1 MTKDDYN
8 FFSCIVAGENPEGL
22 MAPYDKNKKED
33 TYVLYRPEDAG
44 RLRKCYIDVY
54 SAMLANPPENCDT
67 EAIRDTL
74 EDLSEMSDDDF
85 FKKLTYGCRRD
96 EATGNIISDENRNGK
111 YSFYR
116 IGKMLSIPFLTKEG
130 KQAFQARKNEIDWDK
145 IHLHGQDT
153 YRRAWEMVMENSEP
167 SDEHEKTI
175 YLNMRNRTGYFMK
188 FGTKENYVLSCTAFW
203 GYAFLSDKTGWLD
216 ASNVGSQFTWMRE
229 FYDVFI
235 KNLPE
240 DTLLTIYECMK

>member
-1 MTKDDYN
+1 MTNDDYN
-8 FFSCIVAGENPEGL
+8 FFSCIVAGDNPEEL
-22 MAPYDKNKKED
+22 IAPYDKNKKEEP
-33 TYVLYRPEDAG
+33 YVLYRPEDAG
-44 RLRKCYIDVY
+44 RLRLCYINIY
-54 SAMLANPPENCDT
+54 I

-74 EDLSEMSDDDF
+74 DDLSEMNDDEF
-85 FKKLTYGCRRD
+85 FRKLTEGRKKD

-130 KQAFQARKNEIDWDK
+130 KQAFQARKSEIDWDK

-153 YRRAWEMVMENSEP
+153 YRRAWEMVMENSAP

-203 GYAFLSDKTGWLD
+203 GYAFLSDKTGWID

-235 KNLPE
+235 RNLPE